1 MKMPLD
7 FIQELMMEAFVY
19 VFHALLQYLDIC
31 VRFWVLILLVF
42 PLRLQIEKEKLFVD
56 LSGVIAAVRCWEER
70 ATKLLAQEAQMLD
83 FEDIIR
89 F

>member
-1 MKMPLD
+1 
-7 FIQELMMEAFVY
+7 
-19 VFHALLQYLDIC
+19 
-31 VRFWVLILLVF
+31 VLILLVF

-83 FEDIIR
+83 FKDIIR

>member
-1 MKMPLD
+1 MFVLD
-7 FIQELMMEAFVY
+7 FECSFCW
-19 VFHALLQYLDIC
+19 F
-31 VRFWVLILLVF
+31 F
-42 PLRLQIEKEKLFVD
+42 LRLQIEKEKLFVD

-70 ATKLLAQEAQMLD
+70 ATKLLALEAQMLD